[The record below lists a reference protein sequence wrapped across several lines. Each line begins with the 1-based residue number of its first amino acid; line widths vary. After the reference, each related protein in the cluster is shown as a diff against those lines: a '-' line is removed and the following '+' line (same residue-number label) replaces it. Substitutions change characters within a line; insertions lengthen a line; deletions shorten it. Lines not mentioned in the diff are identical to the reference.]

1 MSCQEVPNPSQE
13 PKDTAVVP
21 TEAGATQAVPTTSPK
36 LPPVTVK
43 TEVASTA
50 ESVASNGKAS
60 DGNIPAEI
68 CVVLGSSRN
77 SQTQGS
83 YVCGVCGKKYKYYNC
98 FQTHVRA
105 HTEAEGTA
113 SGEGASLGINS
124 SFRYT
129 CDVCGK
135 KYKYYSCFQEHRDL
149 HAVDDPYDHVIPVE
163 DLKEETESYQKMGP
177 NLDPIDKHS

>member
-77 SQTQGS
+77 SQTQGMKWFLVLKQSTNGWYVYPS
-83 YVCGVCGKKYKYYNC
+83 YTTGQK
-98 FQTHVRA
+98 F
-105 HTEAEGTA
+105 
-113 SGEGASLGINS
+113 GIK
-124 SFRYT
+124 
-129 CDVCGK
+129 V
-135 KYKYYSCFQEHRDL
+135 HL
-149 HAVDDPYDHVIPVE
+149 
-163 DLKEETESYQKMGP
+163 
-177 NLDPIDKHS
+177 